1 MKGPCVYLAGPI
13 FGKND
18 DECRGWRE
26 RAKHLLGGYFRA
38 LDPMRRDYRGS
49 EQLHSKDIVKQ
60 DIADIAE
67 SDAVLA
73 FVAAPSWGTAMEIA
87 RARVLDK
94 FIVGWG
100 AEGNVSPWLVE
111 HCDAVFRTL
120 EDACDEIVFWE
131 RET

>member
-100 AEGNVSPWLVE
+100 AEDRKSTCLNSSHSSVSRMPSS
-111 HCDAVFRTL
+111 A
-120 EDACDEIVFWE
+120 
-131 RET
+131 